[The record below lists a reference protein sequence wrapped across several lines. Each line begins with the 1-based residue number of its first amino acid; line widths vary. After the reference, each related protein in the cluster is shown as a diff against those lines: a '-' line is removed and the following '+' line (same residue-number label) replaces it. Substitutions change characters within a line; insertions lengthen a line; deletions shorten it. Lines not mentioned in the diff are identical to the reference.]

1 MKKQTNKK
9 LHFFQSIHFKIALV
23 FALLLLI
30 TFQIVGAVFVQRL
43 KSENI
48 KSFKQRVE
56 LSTYVDNS
64 LIKQLTS
71 TNTTKANKSINTI
84 LEDINNENISTIQV
98 IDSKGTIRGENDVNG
113 RSVIGQKTTN
123 TNIKRVL
130 YSGRTFTTM
139 TYDKSS
145 NQRSYVSITPLFS
158 ASGNTNTVV
167 GALYLRANLESVYDS
182 VNSVTLIFAT
192 ASLIATAIGMALAI
206 TVSSAITRP
215 IDEMKKQTMQIA
227 DGDYSGKVHVYGT
240 DELGQLA
247 QAVNNL
253 SVRVEEAQES
263 SDSERRRLDS
273 VLSHMSDGVIA
284 TDRRGNISIIND
296 MACEYLDVESKDVI
310 GTSILDVLKIREMQ
324 TMRELIENQDGII
337 VDMSDAGH
345 DQILNAYFSTIQRE
359 TGFISGLVCVLHDV
373 TEQQKIDRERRQFV
387 SNVSHELRTP
397 LTSMRSY
404 IEALNDGAWKDPEV
418 APAFLKVTQDETDRM
433 IRMINDLLSLSR
445 MDSGT
450 VKLDFELVNLNELFN
465 YILNRF
471 DMMLKKDNN
480 DTRETK
486 SKNYTI
492 KRDFT
497 KRDLWV
503 EIDTDK
509 FIQVVDN
516 IMNNAIKYSPDGGV
530 ITCRLL
536 ETHNHVILSITD
548 QGLGIPRKD
557 LGHIFDRFF
566 RVDKARSRAQ
576 GGTGLGLAISKEVI
590 EMHHGKIWVDSI
602 EGKGSTFYIS
612 LPYEEYE
619 GDDLWDE
626 E

>member
-1 MKKQTNKK
+1 MSVNKK
-9 LHFFQSIHFKIALV
+9 LRFFQSIHFKIALV

-43 KSENI
+43 KSDNI
-48 KSFKQRVE
+48 KAFKQRVE

-64 LIKQLTS
+64 LIASLNSSDTAA
-71 TNTTKANKSINTI
+71 ANQKIRKV
-84 LEDINNENISTIQV
+84 LEDINNENISEIQV
-98 IDSKGTIRGENDVNG
+98 VDVKGTIRGDSDVNN
-113 RSVIGQKTTN
+113 RSLVGQKTTDAE
-123 TNIKRVL
+123 IKQVIYNSR
-130 YSGRTFTTM
+130 SFTKT
-139 TYDKSS
+139 TYDKRD
-145 NQRSYVSITPLFS
+145 NRRYYIAITPLLS
-158 ASGNTNTVV
+158 VSGNTNTVV
-167 GALYLRANLESVYDS
+167 GAVYVKANMETVYDS
-182 VNSVTLIFAT
+182 INSVVVIFAT

-206 TVSSAITRP
+206 VISRAITRP
-215 IDEMKKQTMQIA
+215 IDEMKKQTSRIA
-227 DGDYSGKVHVYGT
+227 RGDYSGQVRIYGQ

-253 SVRVEEAQES
+253 SVKIEEAQES
-263 SDSERRRLDS
+263 SEAERRRLDS

-284 TDRRGNISIIND
+284 TDRRGNITIINE
-296 MACEYLDVESKDVI
+296 MASEDLNVNPDEVI
-310 GTSILDVLKIREMQ
+310 GRSILDVLDIRSQYML
-324 TMRELIENQDGII
+324 REILENQDEII
-337 VDMSDAGH
+337 LDLSDAEH
-345 DQILNAYFSTIQRE
+345 EQILNAYFSLIQRE
-359 TGFISGLVCVLHDV
+359 SGFISGLVCVLHDV

-418 APAFLKVTQDETDRM
+418 APQFLKVTQDETDRM

-445 MDSGT
+445 MDSGR
-450 VKLDFELVNLNELFN
+450 LQLELELVNLNELFN

-471 DMMLKKDNN
+471 DMMLDKDNN
-480 DTRETK
+480 DTRDTK
-486 SKNYTI
+486 TKNYTI

-548 QGLGIPRKD
+548 QGLGIPKKD
-557 LGHIFDRFF
+557 LNHVFDRFF

-590 EMHHGKIWVDSI
+590 ALHHGKIWVDSI

-619 GDDLWDE
+619 GDAWDE
-626 E
+626 A